1 VNKSMCSTSTVS
13 SRDSSVPKSRKKHSK
28 RSTPHYQE
36 DTLNRSEMNTPRS
49 ELNTPRSAKSSA
61 SSCTSDKKKIRCT
74 RDPVLSATRS
84 QGSRTNS
91 RTASSQSERST
102 ASISAKA
109 LKMLTLQKRQLDH
122 LQQQVAVLMKS
133 SHSTAPQ
140 GTVNDL
146 DRSIE
151 NMREQME
158 ALENEIDQSSIAKT
172 SEMCVGTGRS
182 LILTQSTS
190 TSICEEKEEK
200 SIQVEEEE
208 EEIEEESCSNSSTG
222 TRSFY
227 VNFKEN
233 CEPIQSYQTISDQ
246 YSKFT
251 EATHTYK
258 EYSIY
263 QHPKIAA
270 PSVEHSLY
278 DSKIFDCETSFVEEP
293 RDSPEKENQNFSI
306 ATKKYLEKHQL
317 ASPVRPLKSKS
328 KKGKRVAR
336 EDDTRLLIKNGK
348 IIQTIENI
356 DDSMLQRLQL

>member
-1 VNKSMCSTSTVS
+1 
-13 SRDSSVPKSRKKHSK
+13 
-28 RSTPHYQE
+28 
-36 DTLNRSEMNTPRS
+36 MNTPRS

-122 LQQQVAVLMKS
+122 LQQQVTELMSPKHPPHKTPQQRSSQPLVHSTTPFKKVAVLMKS

-172 SEMCVGTGRS
+172 SEMCVGTGKS

-208 EEIEEESCSNSSTG
+208 EEIEEDSCSNSSTG

-227 VNFKEN
+227 VNIKEN
-233 CEPIQSYQTISDQ
+233 CEPIQSYQTNSDQ